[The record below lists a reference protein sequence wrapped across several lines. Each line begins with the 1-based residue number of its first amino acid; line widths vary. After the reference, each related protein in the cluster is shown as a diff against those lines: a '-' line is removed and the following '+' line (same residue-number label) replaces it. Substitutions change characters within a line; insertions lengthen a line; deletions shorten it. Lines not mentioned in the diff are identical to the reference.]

1 MAEATKRYAV
11 VTGANKGV
19 GFGTVKQLAS
29 NGIMVVLTARDEKR
43 GLEAL
48 EKLKE
53 FGVSDRVVFHQLDV
67 TNSASIASLADFV
80 KTQFGKLDILVNNAG
95 INGSIVNPE
104 SFRSAVIGKMP
115 DEINWNEISMTPN
128 YELAEECLKTNY
140 YGPKSVT
147 EALLPLLKLSD
158 SPRII
163 NVSSGAAK
171 LMNFP
176 NGWAKEV
183 LSDAES
189 LTEERIDAVLSE
201 FLEDYKQ
208 GLLETKS
215 WPLIFPA
222 YKVSKA
228 ALNAYTRTL
237 AKKYPKF
244 CINCGS
250 PGSVKTDMTFNFG
263 ILTIDEGAESIVRLA
278 LLPNGGPT
286 GLYFVRKEVTPF

>member
-29 NGIMVVLTARDEKR
+29 NGIM
-43 GLEAL
+43 
-48 EKLKE
+48 
-53 FGVSDRVVFHQLDV
+53 LDV

-171 LMNFP
+171 LMDYFIENRKAQGQTTSREHP
-176 NGWAKEV
+176 CKIRY
-183 LSDAES
+183 
-189 LTEERIDAVLSE
+189 TKTRIIRTPIDATTPEVSSYLLVQRTPHPYKGVHGILSL
-201 FLEDYKQ
+201 FKMPINEDG
-208 GLLETKS
+208 GLTTQLKPHIFGEIYLATKS
-215 WPLIFPA
+215 IAIFA
-222 YKVSKA
+222 GRGVH
-228 ALNAYTRTL
+228 
-237 AKKYPKF
+237 
-244 CINCGS
+244 
-250 PGSVKTDMTFNFG
+250 DQEH
-263 ILTIDEGAESIVRLA
+263 D
-278 LLPNGGPT
+278 
-286 GLYFVRKEVTPF
+286 